1 MFGPRPSVLYVS
13 AEEVCRR
20 RYAWVMRLRNHY
32 QGASYPVRDAPG
44 LPIADALAGEI
55 RCEPGIDSVG
65 NGFRSTE
72 VIDQLY
78 LVG

>member
-1 MFGPRPSVLYVS
+1 
-13 AEEVCRR
+13 
-20 RYAWVMRLRNHY
+20 MRLRDHY
-32 QGASYPVRDAPG
+32 QGASFTVRDAPG
-44 LPIADALAGEI
+44 LPIAYALAGEI